1 MIDSV
6 WTVNNVSLRNKP
18 KWNLGCLLKQW
29 EERKDILVH
38 SYFYN
43 NKIWI
48 NLQQQFCGV
57 AGPLKGDREKREH
70 GTNIIVLKTMD

>member
-1 MIDSV
+1 MEFRLSAQAV
-6 WTVNNVSLRNKP
+6 GR
-18 KWNLGCLLKQW
+18 
-29 EERKDILVH
+29 EEGLVH

-48 NLQQQFCGV
+48 NLQQQICGD

-70 GTNIIVLKTMD
+70 GANIIVLKTMD